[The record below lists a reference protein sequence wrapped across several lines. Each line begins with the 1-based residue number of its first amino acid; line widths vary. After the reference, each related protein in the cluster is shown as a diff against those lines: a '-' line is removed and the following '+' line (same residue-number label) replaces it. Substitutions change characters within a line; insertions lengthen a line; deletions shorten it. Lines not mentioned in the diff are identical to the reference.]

1 MAGTFQESTQPSLVL
16 SLDLRTAGSSLASDN
31 SVMLPDSD
39 PEESR
44 LWGHVDPQ
52 DSVKS
57 MFQGE
62 KSQAQQQENPG
73 ATGQREDLAGTSG
86 SWFL

>member
-16 SLDLRTAGSSLASDN
+16 SPDLRTAGSSLASDN